1 MKALLQIVLAIFLLS
16 NMAFAQFNDDVN
28 KPRTSEPYPAP
39 EFTVKDSLGNDISLS
54 QFKGKVVVLDFWATW
69 CGPCIQAMK
78 QSKKLKEHFA
88 QNDTV
93 VFFYV
98 SVDKD
103 KTRWKQFLID
113 RKPAGVH
120 ANAIGSND
128 EGKIRKEYDVKYIP
142 KFFIIDKR
150 GYVVNDNP
158 DSIGSEIVQEEIEHL
173 LTQKQ

>member
-1 MKALLQIVLAIFLLS
+1 MKALVQLVSAIFLFS

-28 KPRTSEPYPAP
+28 KLKTADAYPAYD
-39 EFTVKDSLGNDISLS
+39 FTVKDSLGNNISLS

-93 VFFYV
+93 VFLYV
-98 SVDKD
+98 SLDKD
-103 KTRWKQFLID
+103 KAKWKQFLRD
-113 RKPAGVH
+113 KKPAGVH
-120 ANAIGSND
+120 ANAVGSS
-128 EGKIRKEYDVKYIP
+128 EEAKIRQAYNVSYIP

-158 DSIGSEIVQEEIEHL
+158 DSIGSENVLEEIEYL
-173 LTQKQ
+173 LTQKH